1 MNLLIRYL
9 FQFIQIKMLK
19 VIVLSRQKELDVDP
33 KAMEQVEFVEQLINA
48 DGVNADRIR
57 SMFILATSE
66 KKQRK

>member
-1 MNLLIRYL
+1 
-9 FQFIQIKMLK
+9 MLK

-33 KAMEQVEFVEQLINA
+33 KAMEQVEFVEQLITA

-66 KKQRK
+66 KKQRN